1 MKHFNTFE
9 SAHKSDS
16 GANIRVSFATK
27 TSGYVCGRRWKYE
40 NGTISIQSTRTGK
53 WIPQDWTVTRYH
65 QAVSDALNGR
75 IKEAITARRLELGV
89 A

>member
-1 MKHFNTFE
+1 MINFSVFE
-9 SAHKSDS
+9 SIHKSGS

-27 TSGYVCGRRWKYE
+27 TSGYVSGRRWKYE
-40 NGTISIQSTRTGK
+40 NGTIFVQSSRTGK
-53 WIPQDWTVTRYH
+53 WISQQLKVNRFH
-65 QAVSDALNGR
+65 LAVSDAINAR